1 MRNTIDK
8 LIGLFCIIVFV
19 TFLVNHGH
27 IDFRGVD
34 WVRKTAVDAIQS
46 EESQQYVEETK
57 EISINV
63 FKDIFYGLKGFLLGP
78 EEEKVNEKTESFQEA
93 TLLSCVDG
101 DTIKVKV
108 DKSEKTVKLIGIS
121 APNNDDFSEDYA
133 SISSDYIKVLL
144 EKVKTVYLEYDVN
157 SEDTYSNTLAYV
169 WLSSTPSD
177 PSQNMLNA
185 VLVKNGY
192 ADDVVYMP
200 NNKYADVFME
210 LRQEASS
217 SNAGLWKNNDVQH
230 AWN

>member
-1 MRNTIDK
+1 MRNILDK

-27 IDFRGVD
+27 IDFSGVD
-34 WVRKTAVDAIQS
+34 WIRKTTVEAIQS
-46 EESQQYVEETK
+46 EEGQQYVEETK
-57 EISINV
+57 EISRNV

-78 EEEKVNEKTESFQEA
+78 DEENETAKADSFHEA

-121 APNNDDFSEDYA
+121 APDNNDFSEDYA
-133 SISSDYIKVLL
+133 SISSDYIKVLM

-157 SEDTYSNTLAYV
+157 SEDSDGNTLAYV
-169 WLSSTPSD
+169 WFSSTPTD

-210 LRQEASS
+210 LRQEASR
-217 SNAGLWKNNDVQH
+217 SNTGLWKNNDVQH

>member
-1 MRNTIDK
+1 MRNIIDK

-27 IDFRGVD
+27 IDFSGVD
-34 WVRKTAVDAIQS
+34 WVRKTTVEAIQS
-46 EESQQYVEETK
+46 EEGQQYVEETK
-57 EISINV
+57 EISRNV

-78 EEEKVNEKTESFQEA
+78 EEENETAKTDSFQEA

-108 DKSEKTVKLIGIS
+108 DKSKKTVKLIGIS
-121 APNNDDFSEDYA
+121 APNTDDFSEDYA

-157 SEDTYSNTLAYV
+157 SEDSDGNTLAYV
-169 WLSSTPSD
+169 WFSSTPTD

-210 LRQEASS
+210 LRQEASR
-217 SNAGLWKNNDVQH
+217 SNTGLWKNNDVQH

>member
-1 MRNTIDK
+1 MRNTVDK
-8 LIGLFCIIVFV
+8 LISLFCIIVFV
-19 TFLVNHGH
+19 TFLVNHGC
-27 IDFRGVD
+27 IDFSAVD
-34 WVRKTAVDAIQS
+34 WIRKTTVEAIKS
-46 EESQQYVEETK
+46 EEGQQYVEETK
-57 EISINV
+57 EISKNV
-63 FKDIFYGLKGFLLGP
+63 FKDLFNGLKNFIVGP
-78 EEEKVNEKTESFQEA
+78 EEAAENDKLQEA

-101 DTIKVKV
+101 DTLKVKV

-121 APNNDDFSEDYA
+121 APDNNVFSEDYA
-133 SISSDYIKVLL
+133 SIASDYTKALL

-157 SEDTYSNTLAYV
+157 SEDTDGNTLAYV
-169 WLSSTPSD
+169 WLSSNPAD
-177 PSQNMLNA
+177 PENNMLNA

-210 LRQEASS
+210 LRQEAAT

>member
-1 MRNTIDK
+1 MRNVIDK
-8 LIGLFCIIVFV
+8 LVALFCIIVFV

-27 IDFRGVD
+27 INFSAVD
-34 WVRKTAVDAIQS
+34 WVRKTTVDAIQS
-46 EESQQYVEETK
+46 EEGQQYVEETK
-57 EISINV
+57 EISRNV
-63 FKDIFYGLKGFLLGP
+63 FRDIFYGFKNFILGP
-78 EEEKVNEKTESFQEA
+78 EEQTETTEAEALQEA

-101 DTIKVKV
+101 DTIKVKI
-108 DKSEKTVKLIGIS
+108 DKS
-121 APNNDDFSEDYA
+121 PNNDDFSEDYA
-133 SISSDYIKVLL
+133 SISSDYTKTLL

-157 SEDTYSNTLAYV
+157 NEDTEGNTLAYV

-200 NNKYADVFME
+200 NNKYADVFMA
-210 LRQEASS
+210 LRQEAS
-217 SNAGLWKNNDVQH
+217 NANTGLWKNNDVQR

>member
-1 MRNTIDK
+1 MRNTVDK
-8 LIGLFCIIVFV
+8 LISLFCIIVFV
-19 TFLVNHGH
+19 TFLVNHGC
-27 IDFRGVD
+27 IDFSAVD
-34 WVRKTAVDAIQS
+34 WMRKTTVEAIKS
-46 EESQQYVEETK
+46 EEGQQYVEETK
-57 EISINV
+57 EISKNV
-63 FKDIFYGLKGFLLGP
+63 FKDLFNGLKNFIVGP
-78 EEEKVNEKTESFQEA
+78 EEAAENDKLQEA

-108 DKSEKTVKLIGIS
+108 NKAEKTVKLIGIS
-121 APNNDDFSEDYA
+121 APNTNDFSEDYA
-133 SISSDYIKVLL
+133 SISSDYINTLL

-157 SEDTYSNTLAYV
+157 SEDSDGNTLAYV
-169 WLSSTPSD
+169 WFSSTPTD

-210 LRQEASS
+210 LRQEASR
-217 SNAGLWKNNDVQH
+217 SNTGLWKNNDVQH

>member
-1 MRNTIDK
+1 MRNVIDK
-8 LIGLFCIIVFV
+8 LVALFCIIVFV

-27 IDFRGVD
+27 INFSAVD
-34 WVRKTAVDAIQS
+34 WVRKTTVDAIQS
-46 EESQQYVEETK
+46 EEGQQYVEETK
-57 EISINV
+57 EISRNV
-63 FKDIFYGLKGFLLGP
+63 FRDIFYGFKNFILGP
-78 EEEKVNEKTESFQEA
+78 EEQTETTEAEALQEA

-101 DTIKVKV
+101 DTIKVKI

-121 APNNDDFSEDYA
+121 APDNSDFSEDYA
-133 SISSDYIKVLL
+133 SISSDYTKTLL

-157 SEDTYSNTLAYV
+157 NEDTEGNTLAYV

-200 NNKYADVFME
+200 NNKYADVFMA
-210 LRQEASS
+210 LRQEAS
-217 SNAGLWKNNDVQH
+217 NANTGLWKNNDVQR